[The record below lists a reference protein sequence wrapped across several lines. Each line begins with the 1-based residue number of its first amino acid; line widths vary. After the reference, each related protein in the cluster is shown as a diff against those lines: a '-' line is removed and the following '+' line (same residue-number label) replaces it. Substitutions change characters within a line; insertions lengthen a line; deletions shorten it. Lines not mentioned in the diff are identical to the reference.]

1 MYINMSGITPF
12 KQVGINGT
20 SPRDASYKQMQEN
33 NNALTKLGK
42 VGGKRRTKRGGQ
54 MVAVPSVP
62 MNGLKDPA
70 AGTSQG
76 ISQQIT
82 NNSKITL
89 DNQAQ
94 SALDSKVTLVPVPSK
109 GGRRNRSKRMMSKR
123 MMSKRMMSKRIIS
136 KRKMTKRNSTKR
148 YGGFIWPCMS
158 GGKEKRKG
166 KGKSRRN

>member
-1 MYINMSGITPF
+1 MSGITPF

-33 NNALTKLGK
+33 DNALTKLGK
-42 VGGKRRTKRGGQ
+42 VGGKRRTKHGGQ
-54 MVAVPSVP
+54 KMVEVPSVP

-76 ISQQIT
+76 LSQQIT

-109 GGRRNRSKRMMSKR
+109 GGKRNRNKSKRMMSKR
-123 MMSKRMMSKRIIS
+123 KMS
-136 KRKMTKRNSTKR
+136 KRKMTKRNRTKR

>member
-1 MYINMSGITPF
+1 MSGITPF

-76 ISQQIT
+76 LSQQIT

-109 GGRRNRSKRMMSKR
+109 GGKRKTRRNKRRTNRRKKR
-123 MMSKRMMSKRIIS
+123 AGAVLK
-136 KRKMTKRNSTKR
+136 
-148 YGGFIWPCMS
+148 WPCLS
-158 GGKEKRKG
+158 GGG
-166 KGKSRRN
+166 GKSRRRK

>member
-1 MYINMSGITPF
+1 
-12 KQVGINGT
+12 
-20 SPRDASYKQMQEN
+20 
-33 NNALTKLGK
+33 
-42 VGGKRRTKRGGQ
+42 
-54 MVAVPSVP
+54 MVEVPSVP

-76 ISQQIT
+76 LSQQIT

-109 GGRRNRSKRMMSKR
+109 GGKRNRNKSKRMMSKR
-123 MMSKRMMSKRIIS
+123 KMS
-136 KRKMTKRNSTKR
+136 KRKMTKRNRTKR